1 MRQLT
6 YSFTLLLFWLCCVG
20 HTAVAQH
27 IVRGKVVDATSK
39 QPLAGVTV
47 SELSADNRTVA
58 ATTTD
63 IEGNYALAVTTPLN
77 RLNFSFISYNAQVV
91 RINSRN
97 QINMA
102 LSTSDSQIEEVVIT
116 GVGGTQ
122 PNTGLL
128 NISAR
133 DLTTATATINA
144 SVLQDMQ
151 SSSID
156 EALQGRLP
164 GVDIAANSGDPGSG
178 MQIRIRGTSTLSGS
192 AEPLIVVDGMP
203 YETEVPSDFN
213 FGSADE
219 DAYAQLLNVAPADIE
234 TISVLKDAAATAMW
248 GSKGSNGVLL
258 ITTKRG
264 TMSKPRVGYSFRGTL
279 SSVPSAIPLLSG
291 DQYSSLIPEMYMNRT
306 GLPLNTLASK
316 EFQYDPGDVY
326 YYNNYSQN
334 TDWIDAINQTGL
346 SNDHTFSIQGGGEKA
361 RYYSSVAYLGQ
372 RGVTVGSGLNR
383 ISARLNL
390 DYDISERI
398 KFRTDIAYTHTI
410 TDRNYVNSKDDQ
422 DNIRGAAYVK
432 MPNMSL
438 WEYDPYGNLMPV
450 YFSPAQNIQGAYSRT
465 YNPAAMAEYAYNKHM
480 GERITPTFNLR
491 YELIKGILFS
501 DFSVMFDMNN
511 TRVNN
516 FLPQLATGRPYT
528 ETVVNRAG
536 ESDRD
541 DFRIQTKSNLIYTP
555 NLGDKMKHDLQMLF
569 SWQTD
574 DFRGLSYESMISNTA
589 STLLTDPSNPG
600 RTQNN
605 ELALKGGEGQS
616 RSIGGV
622 FSTQYKFLDRY
633 IVNVGVRGDG
643 NSKFG
648 SNYRYGYFPSI
659 STRWR
664 VSGERFMEHLPFID
678 EFSLRA
684 SYGHSGKAPRYD
696 YLFYSNIV
704 SYDQTY
710 LGEAGTA
717 PANMAY
723 RNLKFERVKEGNIG
737 LNLEMWK
744 RRVRLDM
751 EFYHK
756 RTTDMLFDDLGVPN
770 TSGFESI
777 WLNYG
782 VMENKGWELNLHAT
796 PYRSKDLMVDFSFN
810 IARNLNVVKE
820 VPEFFVNEAGTGT
833 NNGDYKRYL
842 QINNP
847 IGSFYGYRYEGVYS
861 TLDETIA
868 KDANGQAIYGPDG
881 EPVYMR
887 FNYPYTDYV
896 FQPGD
901 AKYADINHDGS
912 IDERDI
918 VYLGNSSPKFTGG
931 FGPSITIKN
940 SLRINLFFNFRSG
953 YEVANDA
960 LMHTTKMTNY
970 DNQSTAV
977 LRRWRKEG
985 DVTDVP
991 RALMGSG
998 YNWLGSDR
1006 YVEDA
1011 SFLRFRSATVS
1022 YTFNRGS
1029 VIDRLGM
1036 SNLRLYVTG
1045 ENFYTW
1051 TRYLGQDPEVNIKG
1065 GIFGMARDNSRTP
1078 PTMRFTFGLS
1088 TSF

>member
-248 GSKGSNGVLL
+248 GSRGSNGVLL

-264 TMSKPRVGYSFRGTL
+264 TMSKPRVGYSFCGAL

-306 GLPLNTLASK
+306 GLPLNTLNSK

-334 TDWIDAINQTGL
+334 TDWIKAINQTGL

-372 RGVTVGSGLNR
+372 RGVTIGTGLNR

-398 KFRTDIAYTHTI
+398 KFRTDIAYTHTV

-422 DNIRGAAYVK
+422 DNIRGAAYIK

-450 YFSPAQNIQGAYSRT
+450 YFSPDRNIQGAYPGT
-465 YNPAAMAEYAYNKHM
+465 YNPAA
-480 GERITPTFNLR
+480 
-491 YELIKGILFS
+491 
-501 DFSVMFDMNN
+501 
-511 TRVNN
+511 
-516 FLPQLATGRPYT
+516 
-528 ETVVNRAG
+528 
-536 ESDRD
+536 
-541 DFRIQTKSNLIYTP
+541 
-555 NLGDKMKHDLQMLF
+555 
-569 SWQTD
+569 
-574 DFRGLSYESMISNTA
+574 
-589 STLLTDPSNPG
+589 
-600 RTQNN
+600 
-605 ELALKGGEGQS
+605 
-616 RSIGGV
+616 
-622 FSTQYKFLDRY
+622 
-633 IVNVGVRGDG
+633 
-643 NSKFG
+643 
-648 SNYRYGYFPSI
+648 
-659 STRWR
+659 
-664 VSGERFMEHLPFID
+664 
-678 EFSLRA
+678 
-684 SYGHSGKAPRYD
+684 
-696 YLFYSNIV
+696 
-704 SYDQTY
+704 
-710 LGEAGTA
+710 
-717 PANMAY
+717 
-723 RNLKFERVKEGNIG
+723 
-737 LNLEMWK
+737 
-744 RRVRLDM
+744 
-751 EFYHK
+751 
-756 RTTDMLFDDLGVPN
+756 
-770 TSGFESI
+770 
-777 WLNYG
+777 
-782 VMENKGWELNLHAT
+782 
-796 PYRSKDLMVDFSFN
+796 
-810 IARNLNVVKE
+810 
-820 VPEFFVNEAGTGT
+820 
-833 NNGDYKRYL
+833 
-842 QINNP
+842 
-847 IGSFYGYRYEGVYS
+847 
-861 TLDETIA
+861 
-868 KDANGQAIYGPDG
+868 
-881 EPVYMR
+881 
-887 FNYPYTDYV
+887 
-896 FQPGD
+896 
-901 AKYADINHDGS
+901 
-912 IDERDI
+912 
-918 VYLGNSSPKFTGG
+918 
-931 FGPSITIKN
+931 
-940 SLRINLFFNFRSG
+940 
-953 YEVANDA
+953 
-960 LMHTTKMTNY
+960 
-970 DNQSTAV
+970 
-977 LRRWRKEG
+977 
-985 DVTDVP
+985 
-991 RALMGSG
+991 
-998 YNWLGSDR
+998 
-1006 YVEDA
+1006 
-1011 SFLRFRSATVS
+1011 
-1022 YTFNRGS
+1022 
-1029 VIDRLGM
+1029 
-1036 SNLRLYVTG
+1036 
-1045 ENFYTW
+1045 
-1051 TRYLGQDPEVNIKG
+1051 
-1065 GIFGMARDNSRTP
+1065 
-1078 PTMRFTFGLS
+1078 
-1088 TSF
+1088 